1 MAPEDLH
8 MLNFNKFFLA
18 LAFLGGSAATQA
30 AESNVDVSRTD
41 VARSHKKLTGIM
53 MASTAKLSDAAPAMS
68 AAYASQSTSLT
79 ESPDSYLPVY
89 HRL

>member
-1 MAPEDLH
+1 
-8 MLNFNKFFLA
+8 MLNFNKLFLA
-18 LAFLGGSAATQA
+18 LAFLGGSAAAQA

-41 VARSHKKLTGIM
+41 FARSHKKLTGTM

-68 AAYASQSTSLT
+68 AAYAAQSTSLT
-79 ESPDSYLPVY
+79 EGPDSYLPVY